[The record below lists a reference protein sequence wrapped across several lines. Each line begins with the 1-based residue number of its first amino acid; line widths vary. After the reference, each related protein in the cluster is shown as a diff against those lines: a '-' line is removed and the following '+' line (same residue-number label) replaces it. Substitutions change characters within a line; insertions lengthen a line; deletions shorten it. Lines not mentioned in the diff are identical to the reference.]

1 MGAIIA
7 KDPAKLKTAGKG
19 SRNRQEAPGLPADG
33 VTWAGWQT
41 EAEEML
47 THT

>member
-7 KDPAKLKTAGKG
+7 KDPAKLKTAVKG

-33 VTWAGWQT
+33 VTWAG
-41 EAEEML
+41 
-47 THT
+47 